1 MSSEGSREIEAG
13 KKRLAAA
20 NAQSISATT
29 MFQLANTMMET
40 AKKEIED
47 AELFL
52 KEAEERWNVVDGDVD
67 DVNVNVNENVN
78 VNVNMV
84 EDDNAVDIFDLSGYL
99 PNTFTVHFRNMEK
112 ESTFVRMPKNIDMSQ
127 AFDFYARMEG
137 TRQSQ
142 CRFLLDGEYINPTQS
157 PFNLSLMADDIIQ
170 VILPNGN

>member
-20 NAQSISATT
+20 NAQSISTTT

-40 AKKEIED
+40 AKKEVED

-52 KEAEERWNVVDGDVD
+52 KEAEERWNVVDVDGDVD
-67 DVNVNVNENVN
+67 DVNAN

-99 PNTFTVHFRNMEK
+99 PNTLVTVHFRNMER
-112 ESTFVRMPKNIDMSQ
+112 ESTFVKMPRNIDISQ
-127 AFDFYARMEG
+127 AFDFYATMKG

-142 CRFLLDGEYINPTQS
+142 CRFLLDGDYINPTQS
-157 PFNLSLMADDIIQ
+157 PFNLYLIAVDIIQ

>member
-29 MFQLANTMMET
+29 MFQLTKTMMET
-40 AKKEIED
+40 AKKEVED

-52 KEAEERWNVVDGDVD
+52 QEAEERWNVVDVDVD
-67 DVNVNVNENVN
+67 DMHMN